1 MIRVNLLPHRELR
14 RRRQQKQFFTL
25 LGGVIALGAAIWL
38 LVHTSLANK
47 YEDQLAR
54 NKYLQG
60 EIAKLDKE
68 IEDIRK
74 LREMTASLL
83 ARKKV
88 VETLQTNRSEV
99 VYLLDELP
107 RQLPDGI
114 YLKGIKQ
121 QGPRVTINGYTQSQA
136 RVSTL
141 MRNLEGSPHLEN
153 ANLVEIKAVN
163 QPGSRVNE
171 FSLNVNITRPKEE
184 IEEKSAKGAKP
195 PAKSP
200 AAKSAAK
207 KAKP

>member
-14 RRRQQKQFFTL
+14 RRRQQQQFFVM
-25 LGGVIALGAAIWL
+25 LGGVIVLGAAIWL
-38 LVHTSLANK
+38 LVHTTLGNR
-47 YEDQLAR
+47 YETQLSR

-99 VYLLDELP
+99 VNLLDELP

-114 YLKGIKQ
+114 YLKGVKQ

-153 ANLVEIKAVN
+153 ANLVEIKAVT
-163 QPGSRVNE
+163 QPARINE
-171 FSLNVNITRPKEE
+171 FTLNVSITRPKEE
-184 IEEKSAKGAKP
+184 IEEKASKKGPVK
-195 PAKSP
+195 P
-200 AAKSAAK
+200 AAKK
-207 KAKP
+207 K

>member
-1 MIRVNLLPHRELR
+1 MIRINLLPHRELR
-14 RRRQQKQFFTL
+14 RRRQQKQFFIT
-25 LGGVIALGAAIWL
+25 LGGVIALAAAIWL
-38 LVHTSLANK
+38 LVHTTLTNT
-47 YEDQLAR
+47 YEDQLGR
-54 NKYLQG
+54 NKYLQN
-60 EIAKLDKE
+60 EIVKLDKE
-68 IEDIRK
+68 IEDIKK

-121 QGPRVTINGYTQSQA
+121 QGARVTINGYTQSQA

-153 ANLVEIKAVN
+153 ANLVEIKAVT

-171 FSLNVNITRPKEE
+171 FTLNVNITRPKED
-184 IEEKSAKGAKP
+184 IEEKGAKASKP
-195 PAKSP
+195 PA
-200 AAKSAAK
+200 AKN
-207 KAKP
+207 KP

>member
-1 MIRVNLLPHRELR
+1 MIRINLLPHREVR
-14 RRRQQKQFFTL
+14 RRRQQQQFFML
-25 LGGVIALGAAIWL
+25 LGGVVFLGAAIWL
-38 LVHTSLANK
+38 LVHTTLTNK
-47 YEDQLAR
+47 YDEQIAR
-54 NKYLQG
+54 NKYLQA

-74 LREMTASLL
+74 LREMTAALL

-121 QGPRVTINGYTQSQA
+121 QGARVTINGYTQSQA

-153 ANLVEIKAVN
+153 ANLVEIKAVT
-163 QPGSRVNE
+163 QPARINE
-171 FSLNVNITRPKEE
+171 FTLNVNIARPKEE
-184 IEEKSAKGAKP
+184 IEDK
-195 PAKSP
+195 
-200 AAKSAAK
+200 AAKAAAK
-207 KAKP
+207 ATQPMPGKKP

>member
-14 RRRQQKQFFTL
+14 RRRQQQQFFVM
-25 LGGVIALGAAIWL
+25 LGGVVALAAAIWL
-38 LVHTSLANK
+38 LVHTTLGNQ
-47 YEDQLAR
+47 YEAQLSR
-54 NKYLQG
+54 NKYLQD
-60 EIAKLDKE
+60 EIVKLDKE

-114 YLKGIKQ
+114 YLKGVKQ

-153 ANLVEIKAVN
+153 ANLVEIKAVT
-163 QPGSRVNE
+163 QPARINE
-171 FSLNVNITRPKEE
+171 FTLNVSITRPKEDV
-184 IEEKSAKGAKP
+184 EEKGPKAGPGK
-195 PAKSP
+195 P
-200 AAKSAAK
+200 AAT
-207 KAKP
+207 KP